1 MSRHNINIQDGFLFQ
16 SLKEARLMT
25 FDLVTGK
32 SLTGKLKR
40 FDRFAVVVD
49 TGSEEILVYKHA
61 IATIVDT
68 GSGSE
73 SGSGNRS

>member
-16 SLKEARLMT
+16 SLKDARTMT
-25 FDLVTGK
+25 FELVTGK
-32 SLTGKLKR
+32 RIDGRLRR

-61 IATIVDT
+61 IATIAEA
-68 GSGSE
+68 GP
-73 SGSGNRS
+73 RPR